1 MASTIDDTSWMIV
14 FSVGFCFGAAGYCL
28 IVLDF
33 DTGFAAG
40 FVAGFVVVFDFEA
53 GLTVTGF
60 SGLFYS
66 LASCFATA

>member
-40 FVAGFVVVFDFEA
+40 FVAGFVVVFGFDAGFVVVFGFDA
-53 GLTVTGF
+53 GLTVTG
-60 SGLFYS
+60 YS
-66 LASCFATA
+66 V